1 MCLFK
6 GFVTVGSAITHNIFP
21 KLLELGHIRIHAN
34 DISQQLSWLKVESFR
49 IFDLEF
55 QTLSGGQLIKTEVQC
70 LGEFLAKFLGDKW
83 LLAVSRYF
91 GHQFDNHI
99 TKL

>member
-55 QTLSGGQLIKTEVQC
+55 
-70 LGEFLAKFLGDKW
+70 
-83 LLAVSRYF
+83 
-91 GHQFDNHI
+91 
-99 TKL
+99 